1 MRRLQGIDSKTI
13 DLVKQSRIIVTLG
26 SGGVGKT
33 TTSVA
38 LAVIGAMLGKK
49 VGLLSIDPAKR
60 LAEAMGISLGNQLT
74 EVKFSSELAMPGQ
87 VFGAMLDQK
96 AVFDEMVE
104 KWTDS
109 ANVKEKIYANSIY
122 QAVSQNLG
130 GPLEY
135 MALAKLQSMAEDSTF
150 DLIVL
155 DTPPDSHALDFL
167 DRPNALSGFME
178 RGVMTWLIKPFHF
191 AQKLGAGKLFRAGGR
206 MMSGIA
212 SVTGVK
218 MLQMLAEFLILM
230 EDVIK
235 GFNKIGSEVSQLLK
249 QENTNFILVTAPHP
263 AAVRSVQLLLKELK
277 EKDYPLGGLYIN
289 RCIPQDLSASI
300 DRCLMK
306 VAPDSIFSSGFS
318 ILKRKK
324 DSSQEMIERTKQL
337 VDESNIGSIPII
349 RVEEQDKLIHSLD
362 ILVDF
367 ATNLALTRTDW
378 KGA

>member
-1 MRRLQGIDSKTI
+1 MLKALEGVDSQTL
-13 DLVKQSRIIVTLG
+13 DLVKYSRIIVTLG

-60 LAEAMGISLGNQLT
+60 LAEAMGISLGNHLT
-74 EVKFSSELAMPGQ
+74 EVKFSEKWDMPGQ
-87 VFGAMLDQK
+87 IFGAMLDQK
-96 AVFDEMVE
+96 AVFDEMVAQ
-104 KWTDS
+104 WTDS
-109 ANVKEKIYANSIY
+109 PKIRDKIYANSIY
-122 QAVSQNLG
+122 QAVSTNLG

-135 MALAKLQSMAEDSTF
+135 MALAKLHSMASDHSF

-191 AQKLGAGKLFRAGGR
+191 AQKLGAGKIFKAGGR

-212 SVTGVK
+212 AVTGVK

-235 GFNKIGSEVSQLLK
+235 GFSKIGTQVSQLLK
-249 QENTNFILVTAPHP
+249 EENTNFILVTAPHP
-263 AAVRSVQLLLKELK
+263 AAVRSVQLLQRELQ
-277 EKDYPLGGLYIN
+277 EKDYPLGGVYIN
-289 RCIPQDLSASI
+289 RCIPKTLSASI
-300 DRCLMK
+300 DRCRENVSSESVL
-306 VAPDSIFSSGFS
+306 SSGFS
-318 ILKRKK
+318 VLQRKK
-324 DSSQEMIERTKQL
+324 ASSLEMIAKTRDFVHENNTA
-337 VDESNIGSIPII
+337 VPIVSI
-349 RVEEQDKLIHSLD
+349 EEQEQMIHSLD
-362 ILVDF
+362 TLVEF
-367 ATNLALTRTDW
+367 ATQLALSGKTQPAD
-378 KGA
+378 